1 MPAIDWSGIEP
12 RDLYRFAGLY
22 QPNDMNAEA
31 EQMYVRAL
39 RGYEK
44 AWGAE
49 HIATLDMVNNL
60 NVDQGKVTDTEGMYV
75 RAL

>member
-1 MPAIDWSGIEP
+1 MCWVRNRRVLPHVGWLKHTQLMPAFNWNGIEP

-44 AWGAE
+44 A
-49 HIATLDMVNNL
+49 
-60 NVDQGKVTDTEGMYV
+60 
-75 RAL
+75 